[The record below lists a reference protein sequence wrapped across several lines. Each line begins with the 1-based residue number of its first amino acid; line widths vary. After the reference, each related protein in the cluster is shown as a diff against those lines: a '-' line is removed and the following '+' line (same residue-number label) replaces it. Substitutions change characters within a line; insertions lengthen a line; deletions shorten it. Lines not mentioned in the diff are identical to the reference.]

1 MGGGMRLHLTYGLN
15 IGGCETQMFN
25 LAKEYAKRG
34 LQEKVIFCSFSQ
46 PGIAAKKIEELGFQV
61 YCLSL
66 NIWEKPLRSFL
77 SIIKFLKKKNIE
89 LLITTG
95 LEANVFGCLAAKAA
109 HISQIVTEEIG
120 IYNYSVKQRLVLRL
134 SLRLADYNF
143 AVSNIVL
150 QNLLD
155 QKLIRKEKSYVSY
168 APLDLKRKSTKLLS
182 LDGDVNLLYLG
193 RIHPE
198 KNLEL
203 LISSLGEVRE
213 KNCENFR
220 LEIVGIQS
228 SEERRLVEKL
238 VQLHKLD
245 KFVTIF
251 DATSNTEQHIDRCNF
266 LVQSSRT
273 EGMGFSVLEAMS
285 RGRPVISTNVGI
297 VPEIIDPGIN
307 GLISKSQ
314 SQSDYLS
321 ALFTAILMGQGEY
334 EAMVNRVLETSLS
347 FVETST
353 YLDSIDS
360 LGRKTYS

>member
-1 MGGGMRLHLTYGLN
+1 MEDGLRLHLTYGLN

-25 LAKEYAKRG
+25 LAKEYAKKG
-34 LQEKVIFCSFSQ
+34 LQEKVIFCCFIQ
-46 PGIAAKKIEELGFQV
+46 PGIAAKKIDQLGFQV
-61 YCLSL
+61 YCLSV

-77 SIIKFLKKKNIE
+77 STIRFLKKKNIE
-89 LLITTG
+89 LIITTG
-95 LEANVFGCLAAKAA
+95 LEANIFGCLAAKVASV
-109 HISQIVTEEIG
+109 SQIVTEEIG
-120 IYNYSVKQRLVLRL
+120 IYNYSIKQRIILRL

-143 AVSNIVL
+143 GVSKIVL

-155 QKLIRKEKSYVSY
+155 QKLIRKEKGFVSY
-168 APLDLKRKSTKLLS
+168 APLNLKRKSTKLLS
-182 LDGDVNLLYLG
+182 LDGDVKLLYLG

-203 LISSLGEVRE
+203 LISSLGEVRD

-220 LEIVGIQS
+220 LEIVGIQN

-314 SQSDYLS
+314 SQSDYRS
-321 ALFTAILMGQGEY
+321 ALLTAILMGQGEY
-334 EAMVNRVLETSLS
+334 EAMVKRVLETSLS

-353 YLDSIDS
+353 YLDLIES
-360 LGRKTYS
+360 LGRKIYS